1 MAKSLKILGRTK
13 GSRPKI
19 ESYEPEEELIKILED
34 CFGKVRKKDGQ
45 DCECDSLRIM
55 VTSTSANN
63 NQLFISFPNDVEI
76 GRAHV

>member
-19 ESYEPEEELIKILED
+19 ESYEPEEALIKILED

-55 VTSTSANN
+55 VTSTDLYLKE
-63 NQLFISFPNDVEI
+63 QGYHFPGNWSI
-76 GRAHV
+76 GWQF